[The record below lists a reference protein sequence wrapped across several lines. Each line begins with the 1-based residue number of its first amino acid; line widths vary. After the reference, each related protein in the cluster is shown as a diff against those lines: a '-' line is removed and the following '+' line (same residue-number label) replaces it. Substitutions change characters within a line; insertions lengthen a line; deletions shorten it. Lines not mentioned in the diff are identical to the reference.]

1 MEAKLTKIKKDHHV
15 IEWSDK
21 DGYGNIEIQWDG
33 VLGKYIV
40 DSELLGLK
48 KVIKIIKSI
57 K

>member
-1 MEAKLTKIKKDHHV
+1 MEAKLTKIKKDYHV

-21 DGYGNIEIQWDG
+21 DGFGNITIQWDD

-40 DSELLGLK
+40 DSELLGVK
-48 KVIKIIKSI
+48 TMIKIIKSI